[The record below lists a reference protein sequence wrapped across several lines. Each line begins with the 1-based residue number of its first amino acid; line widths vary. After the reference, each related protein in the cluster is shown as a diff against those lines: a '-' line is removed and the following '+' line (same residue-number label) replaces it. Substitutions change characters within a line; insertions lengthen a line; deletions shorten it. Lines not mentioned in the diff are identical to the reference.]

1 MEENERIAKENALK
15 EMENY
20 NKIQDDLLKAKQL
33 EEEKELESVT
43 NADEDEEE
51 FNDLTPS
58 EIQSVQNMELN
69 NENNSNKTQLDV
81 ALNYL
86 RGNTVEAQRLLV
98 EEEEERLARQREEEE
113 ALELERQR
121 QLEIEDYISLDPVAN
136 HAKIMPK
143 ME

>member
-1 MEENERIAKENALK
+1 
-15 EMENY
+15 
-20 NKIQDDLLKAKQL
+20 
-33 EEEKELESVT
+33 
-43 NADEDEEE
+43 
-51 FNDLTPS
+51 
-58 EIQSVQNMELN
+58 MELN

-136 HAKIMPK
+136 HAKIIAEDGMNESMLHGASPPARRGPPRQIQGAARGSRGRTSRGGWRAVTC
-143 ME
+143 